1 MKLSKDAALSYF
13 SKPDPKSAGLLIYGP
28 DTMRIALKRQEVV
41 AALVGPSGEE
51 EMRLTRIPASDLR
64 KDKALLMDALKA
76 IGFFPGPRVALVED
90 VNDQLGDVVL
100 NALSEWSEGDA
111 QIVVTARQLK
121 PTSKLRKAFEA
132 HKQAYAVAIYND
144 PPGRA
149 EIEQA
154 LQSSGIS
161 TPSGDA
167 MTQLMDLARALEPG
181 DFRQTLEKL
190 SLYKRGDDTPING
203 EDIAACAPTS
213 VEAEVDDVL
222 MVVADGDAQ
231 RIGPVMQRLAAQGA
245 NPTTLCIGAMR
256 HFRTLHRAAVD
267 TTGRPQIW
275 GPNRDRM
282 LAQAKRWGPSKL
294 ETALGVLTDT
304 DLSLRSAG
312 ATAPSMALV
321 ERALIRLAMLG
332 RR

>member
-13 SKPDPKSAGLLIYGP
+13 SKPDPNSAGLLIYGP

-90 VNDQLGDVVL
+90 VNDQLSDVVL

-111 QIVVTARQLK
+111 QIVVTAGQLK

-190 SLYKRGDDTPING
+190 SLYKRGDDTPISG

-231 RIGPVMQRLAAQGA
+231 SIGPVMQRLAAQGA

>member
-1 MKLSKDAALSYF
+1 M
-13 SKPDPKSAGLLIYGP
+13 
-28 DTMRIALKRQEVV
+28 

-90 VNDQLGDVVL
+90 VNDQLSDVVL

-111 QIVVTARQLK
+111 QIVVTAGQLK

-132 HKQAYAVAIYND
+132 HKQAYSVAIYND

-190 SLYKRGDDTPING
+190 SLYKRGDDTPVSYTHLTL
-203 EDIAACAPTS
+203 PTI
-213 VEAEVDDVL
+213 L
-222 MVVADGDAQ
+222 
-231 RIGPVMQRLAAQGA
+231 
-245 NPTTLCIGAMR
+245 
-256 HFRTLHRAAVD
+256 
-267 TTGRPQIW
+267 
-275 GPNRDRM
+275 
-282 LAQAKRWGPSKL
+282 
-294 ETALGVLTDT
+294 
-304 DLSLRSAG
+304 
-312 ATAPSMALV
+312 LV
-321 ERALIRLAMLG
+321 
-332 RR
+332 